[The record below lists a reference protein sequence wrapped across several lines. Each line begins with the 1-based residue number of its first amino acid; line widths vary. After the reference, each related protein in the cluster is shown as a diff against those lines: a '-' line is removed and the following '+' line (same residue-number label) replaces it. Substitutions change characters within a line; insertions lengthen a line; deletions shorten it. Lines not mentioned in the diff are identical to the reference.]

1 MTEQKLFLFLL
12 TTFLA
17 GWLFPIFLA
26 LPTRV
31 LLNDVICILA
41 ILHWVLLWVFLYQII
56 NPNLSKTNSRIDIF
70 NNVVTSKKI
79 NVIQK

>member
-17 GWLFPIFLA
+17 GWLTPIFLV

-31 LLNDVICILA
+31 LLSAA
-41 ILHWVLLWVFLYQII
+41 ILILVALQWVFLYQII
-56 NPNLSKTNSRIDIF
+56 KLEVSEANARVDIF
-70 NNVVTSKKI
+70 GNSVTSKKI